1 MRRLIIRILI
11 NSMVSK
17 YCNINAVLKFNI
29 KISATCITTPRLYL
43 SFKKKDH
50 SNNTEELGRY
60 KSKY

>member
-1 MRRLIIRILI
+1 
-11 NSMVSK
+11 MVSK